1 MLSLRDLRAIST
13 LIDEYPMMR
22 KYQNKKIAPT
32 ILSVSILAFIGLVI
46 FNVFTQGRTNR
57 IKPFLSPVFVD
68 ETVNRSGDNITC
80 QPSSVA
86 LYQNFFTIP
95 PKLENHSSNILSEDT
110 EQSYVYSGLFQWK
123 IDLLESRVGLTQQ
136 FRRTRTGFLYSAE
149 TLNCTID
156 VVRVDY
162 EFDNVEFSIGICGRC
177 LFGNA
182 DFTLR
187 VCTSWDTST
196 VTFPGT
202 QEVLGQL
209 RENFFELQRL
219 RNRLS
224 MPASSL
230 PLSVFPPG
238 YNETQE
244 DLYQGTHIGPHQAS
258 QLTMRLRS
266 MKFISPPS
274 PQGNRTTIGSSTTI
288 QSPEGKIVVG
298 NTLTSV
304 PTILE
309 AFKTTDSVFA
319 MRVSGIGYLKL
330 SGGRRELAKIPQVL
344 QSMFNQTMNANSY
357 LMELAARDLH
367 GSRIGVNYLC
377 VKTNKVWHPFLKA
390 FTIVAG
396 SSIAVFTAFH
406 SILVMLARR
415 IDTLR
420 NNNDTIEEIQDS
432 HHSSDITIQDREFL
446 RLPIK
451 NEE

>member
-1 MLSLRDLRAIST
+1 
-13 LIDEYPMMR
+13 
-22 KYQNKKIAPT
+22 
-32 ILSVSILAFIGLVI
+32 
-46 FNVFTQGRTNR
+46 
-57 IKPFLSPVFVD
+57 
-68 ETVNRSGDNITC
+68 
-80 QPSSVA
+80 
-86 LYQNFFTIP
+86 
-95 PKLENHSSNILSEDT
+95 
-110 EQSYVYSGLFQWK
+110 
-123 IDLLESRVGLTQQ
+123 
-136 FRRTRTGFLYSAE
+136 
-149 TLNCTID
+149 
-156 VVRVDY
+156 
-162 EFDNVEFSIGICGRC
+162 
-177 LFGNA
+177 
-182 DFTLR
+182 
-187 VCTSWDTST
+187 
-196 VTFPGT
+196 
-202 QEVLGQL
+202 
-209 RENFFELQRL
+209 
-219 RNRLS
+219 

-406 SILVMLARR
+406 SILVMVSGNHSIWRFNLKIESLIERVDVKLNSAFFSWLVGL
-415 IDTLR
+415 TLF
-420 NNNDTIEEIQDS
+420 EITMTTLKRYKIVTTHQ
-432 HHSSDITIQDREFL
+432 I
-446 RLPIK
+446 
-451 NEE
+451 